1 MKRLFETIRTGFR
14 AARIYWNNYGTDVA
28 SVENFNYLPYIR
40 VIFNEEKETE

>member
-14 AARIYWNNYGTDVA
+14 AARIYWNYSDKDVA

-40 VIFNEEKETE
+40 VIFNKGD